1 MVGAAKIAKWKIDEV
16 EELKAMLKGGKAIS
30 VATFHGLPSS
40 DFQKIRGESNTA
52 VRVSRNSLIKK
63 ALEESGMK
71 DLAEHIEGE
80 SALVVSEGNA
90 FELYSA
96 ISGKKF
102 PLPAKAGQIAPSDI
116 IIKKGDTSLR
126 PGPVLSE
133 LQKAG
138 VPAAID
144 GGKIVIK
151 EDKVLVKAGEKIG
164 ADAVLALNRLE
175 IFPFEAGL
183 NALAVFEDGIIF
195 HREDLGISTEDRIA
209 QISRAYSGAMELALA
224 TGFISDETVEVFLS
238 RAHRN
243 AISMAMQSGFVADEN
258 IEALIREAQA
268 RADVL
273 SANVSVPSEVP
284 EKKEEKSE
292 EDIASGLGALFG

>member
-16 EELKAMLKGGKAIS
+16 EELKAMLKGGKTIS

-40 DFQKIRGESNTA
+40 DFQKIRSESNTA
-52 VRVSRNSLIKK
+52 IKVSRNSLIKR
-63 ALEESGMK
+63 ALEESGMN

-80 SALVVSEGNA
+80 SALVVSGGNA

-102 PLPAKAGQIAPSDI
+102 PLPAKAGQIATSDI

-144 GGKIVIK
+144 GGKVVIK
-151 EDKVLVKAGEKIG
+151 EDKVLVKAGERIG

-175 IFPFEAGL
+175 IFPFEASL
-183 NALAVFEDGIIF
+183 NTLAVFEDGIIF
-195 HREDLGISTEDRIA
+195 HREDLEISTEDRIA
-209 QISRAYSGAMELALA
+209 QISRAYNGAIELALA
-224 TGFISDETVEVFLS
+224 TGFISDETIEAFLS